1 MKTAISRLACRGHSA
16 RRGSA
21 ERREQGKEEE
31 EEGNRVARPESVLQ
45 SLTTL
50 DASKYNS
57 LLLVVVVVFS
67 LIFVIC
73 HTHTHM
79 QNGAFIKIG
88 AFNFSFYFVFL
99 FLEFLRFCPLFLALC
114 NLRLPSLSPNPRKSH
129 RLSSLLKF

>member
-1 MKTAISRLACRGHSA
+1 M

-31 EEGNRVARPESVLQ
+31 EEGNCVARPESVLR

-73 HTHTHM
+73 HTHTHTH
-79 QNGAFIKIG
+79 AKW
-88 AFNFSFYFVFL
+88 SFYKDWSF
-99 FLEFLRFCPLFLALC
+99 
-114 NLRLPSLSPNPRKSH
+114 
-129 RLSSLLKF
+129 